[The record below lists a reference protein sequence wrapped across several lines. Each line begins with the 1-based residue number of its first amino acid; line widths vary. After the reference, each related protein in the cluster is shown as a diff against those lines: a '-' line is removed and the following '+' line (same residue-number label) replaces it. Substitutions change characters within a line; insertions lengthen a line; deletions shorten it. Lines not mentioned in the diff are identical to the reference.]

1 MMLQSQYNN
10 IADFFTIIKML
21 IHLWL
26 TIVQGN
32 GRTKGGLLK
41 SNGKAPKHIGHG
53 KALVFDVNV
62 IWQKHLV
69 I

>member
-10 IADFFTIIKML
+10 MADFFTIINML

-41 SNGKAPKHIGHG
+41 RNGNV
-53 KALVFDVNV
+53 LVFDA
-62 IWQKHLV
+62 
-69 I
+69 

>member
-10 IADFFTIIKML
+10 IADFFTIINML

-41 SNGKAPKHIGHG
+41 SNGKAPKHIAHG